1 MVAFCYYMSRWY
13 SQRFFCFVLLQ
24 EVESCKM
31 PLLFAPK
38 CGALTTLKPSLNLI
52 KAQLDSFTAAYNRRD
67 FIADDPIVVP
77 HGFSKQQDI
86 EIAGFFAAIF
96 AWGQRKTI
104 ISKAQELMQ
113 RMDGAPHAFVLSA
126 NERELRGLAGFVH
139 RTFNDTDLL
148 YMVDFLGRHYRLHH
162 SLEQAF
168 VPLGAADW
176 SVEQAL
182 LYFHQQVFLPDW
194 APQRSRKHIPTPARH
209 SACKRL
215 NMYLRWMVRQDAQ
228 GVDFGLW
235 QQLKPA
241 DLIVPLDLH
250 VQRVAIKMGL
260 LQRTQSDWQ
269 AALELTQAL
278 RQFDPL
284 DPVKYDFALFG
295 MGLEVRRGADW

>member
-1 MVAFCYYMSRWY
+1 MRSFAGSMSKFL
-13 SQRFFCFVLLQ
+13 S
-24 EVESCKM
+24 
-31 PLLFAPK
+31 
-38 CGALTTLKPSLNLI
+38 LKT
-52 KAQLDSFTAAYNRRD
+52 QLDGFVTAYNRVD

-77 HGFSKQQDI
+77 HAFSKPQDI

-104 ISKAQELMQ
+104 IAKAQELMA
-113 RMDGAPHAFVLSA
+113 RMDKAPHAFVLSA
-126 NERELRGLAGFVH
+126 SEQELRGLTGFVH

-148 YMVDFLGRHYRLHH
+148 FLVDFLGRHYRKHN

-168 VPLGAADW
+168 VPADATSW
-176 SVEQAL
+176 TVEKAL
-182 LYFHQQVFLPDW
+182 LHFHQQVFLPDW

-215 NMYLRWMVRQDAQ
+215 NMYLRWMVRKDEY

-235 QQLKPA
+235 QQLQPA
-241 DLIVPLDLH
+241 DLIMPLDLH

-260 LQRTQSDWQ
+260 LQRRQSDWE
-269 AALELTQAL
+269 AALELTAAL

>member
-1 MVAFCYYMSRWY
+1 LSFNQQLY
-13 SQRFFCFVLLQ
+13 SQ
-24 EVESCKM
+24 M
-31 PLLFAPK
+31 PQAP
-38 CGALTTLKPSLNLI
+38 SI
-52 KAQLDSFTAAYNRRD
+52 QQQLDAFVAAYNRRD

-77 HGFSKQQDI
+77 HGFSKAQDI

-104 ISKAQELMQ
+104 IAKAQELMQ

-126 NERELRGLAGFVH
+126 SERELRGLAGFVH

-148 YMVDFLGRHYRLHH
+148 YMVDFLGRHYRQHP

-168 VPLGAADW
+168 VPLGAVDW
-176 SVEQAL
+176 SVEKAL
-182 LYFHQQVFLPDW
+182 WHFHQQVFLPDW
-194 APQRSRKHIPTPARH
+194 APQRSRKHIPTPARN

-215 NMYLRWMVRQDAQ
+215 NMYLRWMVRKDAH

-250 VQRVAIKMGL
+250 VQRVALKMGL

-269 AALELTQAL
+269 AALELTEAL
-278 RQFDPL
+278 RQFDPH